1 MYLQKKYC
9 LLIVLLFSLNVQAQK
24 SKKFERLSEE
34 ELLKYYDSTAD
45 LDSLQFI
52 ANRYLELAK
61 ASNDKIKLARGYDL
75 MARVYDTDTNL
86 KYADSIIQVSKN
98 LENHKNYPAIG
109 YLLKGVYYY
118 IKDDFVNALVN
129 FEESEQFILKSDFEK
144 ILTYRL
150 GVSAIHK
157 LVGSSSIEF
166 QKRTLQ
172 LIEDQ
177 EDFELVYYDAL
188 FKVCEGIGYSYLDI
202 NDLKNAEFYFLK
214 GQKLVDKLNLDDY
227 ESFIFHDRGILAFE
241 NQDYDSALDF
251 FNKASVSDFD
261 LSKRITFLI
270 DRANAKQLLGNYA
283 GAKKDF
289 IRANSLFVDSGVFPQ
304 QLNDLY
310 SFLICDA
317 SDSKNFE
324 MQQVYIDRFIRVQN
338 EEKSRFEDLN
348 KYINSKSKYW
358 NHSSEIIS
366 KSTFYKLALFFV
378 LIIATVLL
386 FVVIALLNKSGE
398 VADKLSTFLVGG
410 FLIRSP
416 SYKEENTLQ
425 KNIISEQEAILIK
438 NDVDSTNDLGIDV
451 VVVKDILKK
460 LDDFEAKKEFIKI
473 GGLRNV
479 SCHLETNSSYL
490 SKVINVH
497 KKQSFANYIHELRIA
512 EAVDKLK
519 SDPIL
524 RSYTVEAISKEFG
537 YSSAESFSK
546 AFKRLTNFY
555 PSIFI
560 KNLG

>member
-1 MYLQKKYC
+1 MYFNIKYC
-9 LLIVLLFSLNVQAQK
+9 FIIILLISVSLQAQK
-24 SKKFERLSEE
+24 SNRFERLSEE

-98 LENHKNYPAIG
+98 LENHKSYPAIG
-109 YLLKGVYYY
+109 YLLKGFYYY

-129 FEESEQFILKSDFEK
+129 FEESEQFVLNGDLDKV
-144 ILTYRL
+144 LTYRM
-150 GVSAIHK
+150 GISAIHK
-157 LVGSSSIEF
+157 LVGSGNIEYERETLVIIEKQNDF
-166 QKRTLQ
+166 QSKY
-172 LIEDQ
+172 
-177 EDFELVYYDAL
+177 FESY
-188 FKVCEGIGYSYLDI
+188 FKVCQSIAYSYLDI
-202 NDLKNAEFYFLK
+202 NDLDMAEAFFVKAHSLVNTLK
-214 GQKLVDKLNLDDY
+214 VSEYNSTVNHDKGYLAFKRQDY
-227 ESFIFHDRGILAFE
+227 ET
-241 NQDYDSALDF
+241 ALNFYERSD
-251 FNKASVSDFD
+251 ASDFD

-289 IRANSLFVDSGVFPQ
+289 IRADSLFVDSGVFPQ

-338 EEKSRFEDLN
+338 EEKSRFEELN
-348 KYINSKSKYW
+348 KYINSKSNSL
-358 NHSSEIIS
+358 NHSSAIIS
-366 KSTFYKLALFFV
+366 KSEFNKTGLVFLLIIATLLLFV
-378 LIIATVLL
+378 LIILFIKRAEVTDKFSMLL
-386 FVVIALLNKSGE
+386 E
-398 VADKLSTFLVGG
+398 GG
-410 FLIRSP
+410 FLFRSP
-416 SYKEENTLQ
+416 DPKNKDTSQ
-425 KNIISEQEAILIK
+425 KMQQAEQVVTYEQKDA
-438 NDVDSTNDLGIDV
+438 DSTLDLGIDV

-479 SCHLETNSSYL
+479 SSHLKTNSSYL
-490 SKVINVH
+490 SKVINAY

-512 EAVDKLK
+512 EAVNKLK
-519 SDPIL
+519 SDTIL
-524 RSYTVEAISKEFG
+524 RSYTIEAISKEFG

-546 AFKRLTNFY
+546 AFKRITNLY
-555 PSIFI
+555 PSVFI

>member
-1 MYLQKKYC
+1 MYFNIKYC
-9 LLIVLLFSLNVQAQK
+9 FIIILLISVSLQAQK
-24 SKKFERLSEE
+24 SNRFERLSEE

-109 YLLKGVYYY
+109 YLLKGFYYY

-129 FEESEQFILKSDFEK
+129 FEESEQFILKNDFEK

-157 LVGSSSIEF
+157 LIGSSSIEF

-177 EDFELVYYDAL
+177 DDFELVYYDA
-188 FKVCEGIGYSYLDI
+188 FFNICEGIAYSYLDL

-270 DRANAKQLLGNYA
+270 DRANAKQLFGNYA

-289 IRANSLFVDSGVFPQ
+289 IRADSLFVDSGVFPE

-338 EEKSRFEDLN
+338 EEKSRFEELN
-348 KYINSKSKYW
+348 KYINSKSNSL
-358 NHSSEIIS
+358 NHSSAIIS
-366 KSTFYKLALFFV
+366 KSEFNKAGFVFLLIIATLLLFV
-378 LIIATVLL
+378 LIIL
-386 FVVIALLNKSGE
+386 FIKRAE
-398 VADKLSTFLVGG
+398 VADKFSMLLEGG
-410 FLIRSP
+410 FLFRGPDPKNKDTS
-416 SYKEENTLQ
+416 Q
-425 KNIISEQEAILIK
+425 KVQQAEQVVTYEQKDA
-438 NDVDSTNDLGIDV
+438 DSTLDLGIDV

-479 SCHLETNSSYL
+479 SSHLKTNSSYL
-490 SKVINVH
+490 SKVINAY

-512 EAVDKLK
+512 EAVNKLK
-519 SDPIL
+519 SDTIL
-524 RSYTVEAISKEFG
+524 RSYTIEAISKEFG

-546 AFKRLTNFY
+546 AFKRITNLY
-555 PSIFI
+555 PSVFI